1 MGHPLM
7 NDYDF
12 SGCATKYNIKCSDGR
27 TIMKDAFKHCDGKVV
42 PLVWNHRHDTPNA
55 IIGKALLVHNDDGV
69 YTYGKFNDTETGA
82 TCRELL
88 KHGDIES
95 LSIYAN
101 RLKESMKHVIHGEIR
116 EVSLVLAGANIEALI
131 DNVIVHGEVEDEAAW
146 IYMGEGL
153 ELHHA
158 DEGKQEGAKE
168 MPGTE
173 NKDMTV
179 QDVIDSMNEDQ
190 QTVLNAMVAKA
201 YEDGMAAAEENDD
214 EEDGGDVEMKHNVF
228 DMDEQQG
235 GFLSHADEEAIMAL
249 AKTPNVGTF
258 KTAMQM
264 YVKENAHLA
273 HGINGIEELFPE
285 YELTN
290 PGAPELLTDDQSWV
304 QRVISKA
311 HKSPISRIR
320 TRQADARNLT
330 PAALGYKKGE
340 EKKFMGNLKLIN
352 RTTDPQTIYVK
363 DKLER
368 DDIVDITD
376 FDVAAYQDKVMTMM
390 LHEKLATAMMMGDGL
405 EDGTDD
411 KIDETKIRPIYG
423 DDPLYTIYA
432 DVDIEAARTEI
443 QGTNTSANFG
453 ENYIY
458 AEAIIAAALHA
469 REQYKGSGSLDFYCT
484 PHLLNVMLL
493 ARDLNGRRIYD
504 SKADLAKALNV
515 SEIFTVEQMEGKTRE
530 DKQGKTHKLL
540 GLFVNFA
547 NYHLGATKGG
557 QVTSFEDFDI
567 DFNQYK
573 YLKET
578 RCSGAN
584 TRVLSAIALEEPV
597 A

>member
-1 MGHPLM
+1 MEHQLM

-12 SGCATKYNIKCSDGR
+12 SGCATKYNVKCSDGR
-27 TIMKDAFKHCDGKVV
+27 TIMRDAFKHCDGKVV

-146 IYMGEGL
+146 IYIGEGL
-153 ELHHA
+153 ELYHA
-158 DEGKQEGAKE
+158 EEGKGEGEKE

-214 EEDGGDVEMKHNVF
+214 EDGGDAEMKHNVF
-228 DMDEQQG
+228 DMDEKQG

-273 HGINGIEELFPE
+273 HGIDEIEELFPE

-304 QRVISKA
+304 QRVIAKA

-320 TRQADARNLT
+320 TRQADARNIT

-340 EKKFMGNLKLIN
+340 EKRFMGNLKLIN

-405 EDGTDD
+405 EDGTDG

-469 REQYKGSGSLDFYCT
+469 REQYKGNGALDFYCT

-504 SKADLAKALNV
+504 SKSDLAKALNV

-530 DKQGKTHKLL
+530 DKQGKNHKLL

-557 QVTSFEDFDI
+557 KVTSFEDFDI

-597 A
+597 NA

>member
-55 IIGKALLVHNDDGV
+55 ILGKALLVHNNDGV
-69 YTYGKFNDTETGA
+69 YAYGKFNDTETGA

-95 LSIYAN
+95 LSIFAN
-101 RLKESMKHVIHGEIR
+101 QLKENMKHVIHGEIR

-131 DNVIVHGEVEDEAAW
+131 DNVIAHGEVEDEAAW
-146 IYMGEGL
+146 IYMGGGL
-153 ELHHA
+153 ELRHA
-158 DEGKQEGAKE
+158 DEEGEGEKE

-173 NKDMTV
+173 NKEKTV
-179 QDVIDSMNEDQ
+179 QDVIASMNEDQ

-201 YEDGMAAAEENDD
+201 YEDGMAAAEEND
-214 EEDGGDVEMKHNVF
+214 EEDGGDAEMKHNVF

-235 GFLSHADEEAIMAL
+235 GFLSHSDEEAIMAL

-258 KTAMQM
+258 KTAMKM
-264 YVKENAHLA
+264 YVKDNAHLA
-273 HGINGIEELFPE
+273 HGIDEIEELFPE

-304 QRVISKA
+304 QRVIAKA

-320 TRQADARNLT
+320 TRQADARNIT
-330 PAALGYKKGE
+330 PAALGYKKGQ
-340 EKKFMGNLKLIN
+340 EKQFMGNLKLIN

-376 FDVAAYQDKVMTMM
+376 FDVAVYQDQVMTML

-405 EDGTDD
+405 EDGTDG

-469 REQYKGSGSLDFYCT
+469 REQYKGTGSLDFYCT

-504 SKADLAKALNV
+504 SKSDLAKALNV
-515 SEIFTVEQMEGKTRE
+515 AEIYTVEQMEGKTRE
-530 DKQGKTHKLL
+530 DKQGKNHKLL

-557 QVTSFEDFDI
+557 KVTSFEDFDI

-597 A
+597 KAE